1 MRLFVFN
8 PWHDE
13 ALAADTPYYT
23 PTKAARLI
31 EERERDV
38 MRRWMADDDILLRS
52 WKASPLSGGREG
64 DFWDSIE
71 SIEPWGWDK
80 LLRHR
85 LRQMGAPERLLPND
99 KYLNRLRELSSRATS
114 CELLRRIRS
123 KVPET
128 IGEACMCRTI
138 EDAINA
144 VARFGEAVLKAPW
157 SCSGR
162 GVFRA
167 KGKLDG
173 RELNRAQKIL
183 REQGIIAIERYIPD
197 GRDFAMLFNYRDGH
211 AYYAGLSVFNTSAD
225 GKYLGNVA
233 GSQDELLAYLSPSL
247 DVFCAVRD
255 AVVAVLPQLLDNSY
269 EGPLGVDMLLSPEG
283 IHPAVEINLRRTMG
297 MRV

>member
-38 MRRWMADDDILLRS
+38 MRRWMADGDILLRS
-52 WKASPLSGGREG
+52 WTASPLTGGREE

-85 LRQMGAPERLLPND
+85 LLRIGAPERLLPND
-99 KYLNRLRELSSRATS
+99 EYLNKLRTLSSRATA
-114 CELLRRIRS
+114 CELLRRIRNN
-123 KVPET
+123 VPDT
-128 IGEACMCRTI
+128 IGEACICSTI
-138 EDAINA
+138 EDAIEA
-144 VARFGEAVLKAPW
+144 VAHFGDAVLKAPW

-167 KGKLDG
+167 KGGLSG

-183 REQGIIAIERYIPD
+183 REQGGIAVERYIPD
-197 GRDFAMLFNYRDGH
+197 GRDFAMLFDYRDGQAH
-211 AYYAGLSVFNTSAD
+211 YSALSVFETSPD
-225 GKYLGNVA
+225 GTYLRNLP
-233 GSQDELLAYLSPSL
+233 GSEEELLQHLSPPMET
-247 DVFCAVRD
+247 FHAVR
-255 AVVAVLPQLLDNSY
+255 VAIEEELPRLLGTSY
-269 EGPLGVDMLLSPEG
+269 SGPLGIDMLLSNAK
-283 IHPAVEINLRRTMG
+283 IYPAMEINLRRTMG
-297 MRV
+297 MK

>member
-31 EERERDV
+31 EERERDI
-38 MRRWMADDDILLRS
+38 MRRWMTEDDILLHS
-52 WKASPLSGGREG
+52 SLPPSGGTG
-64 DFWDSIE
+64 GGLAWDSIE

-197 GRDFAMLFNYRDGH
+197 GRDFAMLFDYRDGCAH
-211 AYYAGLSVFNTSAD
+211 YIGLSVFETSPD
-225 GKYLGNVA
+225 GTYLRNLR
-233 GSQDELLAYLSPSL
+233 GSEEELLQHLSPPKETFHS
-247 DVFCAVRD
+247 VR
-255 AVVAVLPQLLDNSY
+255 AAIEEELPRLLGTSY
-269 EGPLGVDMLLSPEG
+269 SGPLGIDMLLSNAK
-283 IHPAVEINLRRTMG
+283 IYPAMEINLRRTMG
-297 MRV
+297 MMGH